1 MLTIPVFISKISP
14 ELENQHSGKKVI
26 RQYVYNKF
34 YYTPQNVSRKKYAGG
49 RFRHISVD
57 TFLILFR
64 RDGVIRQPF

>member
-34 YYTPQNVSRKKYAGG
+34 CKIKMK
-49 RFRHISVD
+49 
-57 TFLILFR
+57 
-64 RDGVIRQPF
+64 